1 MFKTI
6 NANDTYLT
14 LKHLQYDSRKQLSV
28 KIFFFYS
35 LIKIQEVK
43 QNIKTGN
50 VKAFTSLKGL
60 TTCKPIFPM
69 LMLIDTCTALALALT
84 KRENQSFGLVN
95 CSYPQDLLGNQ

>member
-6 NANDTYLT
+6 NANDIYLT
-14 LKHLQYDSRKQLSV
+14 LKHLQYDSKETVISQN
-28 KIFFFYS
+28 IFFFYS

-95 CSYPQDLLGNQ
+95 CSYPQDF